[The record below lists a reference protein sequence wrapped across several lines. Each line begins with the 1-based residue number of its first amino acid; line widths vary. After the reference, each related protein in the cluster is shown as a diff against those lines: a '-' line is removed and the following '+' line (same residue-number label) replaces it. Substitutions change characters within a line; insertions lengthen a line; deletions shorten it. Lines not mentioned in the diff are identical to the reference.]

1 MRRTKMSNYSD
12 YIEADD
18 IYILTEDIYY
28 SVMDQL
34 DIADKCMIQDADG
47 SRNTEYGVG
56 LYISIEQAVIDHI
69 EMLKGEKD

>member
-1 MRRTKMSNYSD
+1 MQMSNYSD

-18 IYILTEDIYY
+18 IYVLTEDIYY

-56 LYISIEQAVIDHI
+56 LYIAIEQAVIDHI

>member
-1 MRRTKMSNYSD
+1 MQMSKYSD

-18 IYILTEDIYY
+18 IYVLTEDIYY

-56 LYISIEQAVIDHI
+56 LYISIEQAIIDHI